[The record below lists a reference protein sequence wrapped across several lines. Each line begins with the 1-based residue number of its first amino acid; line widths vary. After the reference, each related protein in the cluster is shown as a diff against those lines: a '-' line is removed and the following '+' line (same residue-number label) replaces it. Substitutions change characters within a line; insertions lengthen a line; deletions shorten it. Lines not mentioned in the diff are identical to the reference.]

1 MFNRILKP
9 TFVIVGTLN
18 ILWGF
23 LVAFGLT
30 DPSKF
35 SVVANYFS
43 LGLIMLTVGLFGIFE
58 NNKK

>member
-9 TFVIVGTLN
+9 TFVIVGILN
-18 ILWGF
+18 LVYGF
-23 LVAFGLT
+23 LVVFNMI
-30 DPSKF
+30 DPTKF

-43 LGLIMLTVGLFGIFE
+43 LGLIMLSFGLFGIFE